1 MAKAGRKESMST
13 VAVKS
18 PSKTKIRCVISGL
31 VLSVRPDVYAQRIAK
46 FGSEEKLQAGY
57 VSNASKKMLRGG
69 MTVTEIRT
77 KAGTVNVKSLPTV
90 DSLKDVIARVTTK
103 KVSKAPK
110 APKAAKVVE
119 APAVDADV
127 AAFLGAAPKAVA
139 KKK

>member
-46 FGSEEKLQAGY
+46 FGDETKLQSGY

>member
-1 MAKAGRKESMST
+1 MST

-31 VLSVRPDVYAQRIAK
+31 VLSVRPDVYSQRIAK

>member
-1 MAKAGRKESMST
+1 MSN
-13 VAVKS
+13 AVKS

-31 VLSVRPDVYAQRIAK
+31 VLSVRPDVYEQRIKK
-46 FGSEEKLQAGY
+46 FGSEDALQAGY

-90 DSLKDVIARVTTK
+90 ESLKDVIARVTAK
-103 KVSKAPK
+103 KASKAKAPK
-110 APKAAKVVE
+110 AKAEKVE

-127 AAFLGAAPKAVA
+127 ASFLASAPKVVA
-139 KKK
+139 KKR